1 MRIIDA
7 HVHVIDNYPS
17 MTPFHGLGS
26 YDRLLALMDKNE
38 VEKAVM
44 VPVMAP
50 ASPRNNEEC
59 ANWARAH
66 ADRLVALTDVPLD
79 QSDAPERIAQ
89 ARQEYAAVG
98 VSWYGDIA
106 TIVEPVWE
114 ALAAHDLTCNLH
126 VGPPRFGLLLDLA
139 RAHPQIKFI
148 LNHLGLPG
156 GLDLSDGSYG
166 GLNAAGAL
174 DNVFVKVSGFYA
186 VVGWDIRQP
195 MAQELLASLLTGL
208 GAEKLLWGSDWPP
221 VAFSHT
227 YQQSLEIV
235 RTLADLSDG
244 QRQQI
249 LGGTAASAYGI

>member
-1 MRIIDA
+1 MSQVRVLLGTPFFYYPRWLLQHLGFLARRPMRIIDA

-98 VSWYGDIA
+98 
-106 TIVEPVWE
+106 
-114 ALAAHDLTCNLH
+114 
-126 VGPPRFGLLLDLA
+126 
-139 RAHPQIKFI
+139 
-148 LNHLGLPG
+148 
-156 GLDLSDGSYG
+156 
-166 GLNAAGAL
+166 
-174 DNVFVKVSGFYA
+174 
-186 VVGWDIRQP
+186 
-195 MAQELLASLLTGL
+195 
-208 GAEKLLWGSDWPP
+208 
-221 VAFSHT
+221 
-227 YQQSLEIV
+227 
-235 RTLADLSDG
+235 
-244 QRQQI
+244 
-249 LGGTAASAYGI
+249 